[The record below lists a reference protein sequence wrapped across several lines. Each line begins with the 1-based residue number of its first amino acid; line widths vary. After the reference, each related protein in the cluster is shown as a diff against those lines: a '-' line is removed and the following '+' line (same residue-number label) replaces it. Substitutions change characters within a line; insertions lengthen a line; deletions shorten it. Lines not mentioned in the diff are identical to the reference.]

1 MTTTIRLTPGL
12 KKRLDAAARKA
23 GLSPHALMVEAI
35 ASTVTE
41 LEADAAFQALADARW
56 KDYRKTGTGIPLA
69 EARRY
74 VVGLAR
80 GKPGARPKRRPLS
93 RRSP

>member
-1 MTTTIRLTPGL
+1 MTTTIRLDPGL

-35 ASTVTE
+35 SSTVTE
-41 LEADAAFQALADARW
+41 LEADAAFEAVADARW
-56 KDYRKTGTGIPLA
+56 KDYRKTGTGIPLD

-74 VVGLAR
+74 VLGLAR
-80 GKPGARPKRRPLS
+80 GKPGTRPRRRALN
-93 RRSP
+93 RRNP